1 MPRYKSNGYLDFNKK
16 KGRKSREHA
25 SGFVR
30 ISFERASH
38 FYRINYNIIYS
49 YEV

>member
-1 MPRYKSNGYLDFNKK
+1 MPRYKSNGYLEFNKK

-30 ISFERASH
+30 ISFER
-38 FYRINYNIIYS
+38 INYNIIYS